1 MIKNIIKE
9 ILISIS
15 TSYFISIIFGLL
27 LMAILM
33 IASALNAVFSFLGE
47 TVLSVLFIVFLLAFF
62 VGAMY
67 LNNYLSYEYA
77 YKKTFNGK
85 FNEEAQKI
93 ALGIACFLQISLLFL
108 TLGNSSSLSWVASM
122 SAYYSL
128 GFCGIA
134 SMIFGTE
141 YIGLFVGSVFGTVIF
156 YIVRYFSL
164 LEGYRYVLSRSE
176 SLLLEKKK
184 AAIEKLFSGETNSKS
199 WRDSIK

>member
-15 TSYFISIIFGLL
+15 SSYFISIIFGLL

-85 FNEEAQKI
+85 FNEKEQKI
-93 ALGIACFLQISLLFL
+93 ALCIALVLQIALLFL
-108 TLGNSSSLSWVASM
+108 TLGNSAILSWIVSM
-122 SAYYSL
+122 SSFYSL